1 LEHPRIVELVRV
13 AVASARA
20 PEPPQWERHGT
31 IPVRHYTDDAR
42 LARERAT
49 LFHGLPIPLVHASEL
64 PAPGACVV
72 RDLAGVSLLV
82 VRGGDGVTRAFKN
95 ACRHRGTRLARED
108 CRAKAFVCP
117 YHGWT
122 YGLAGALRHV
132 PHETAFPGLDVATH
146 GLAGVRV
153 EERHGFVWIALDPA
167 APSVS
172 AHLGPIDEELGALSL
187 ATHVAHRRVVREQR
201 GNWKMLVEAFLEG
214 YHIRTLHRDTIYPF
228 FLDARSH
235 AERAGLHV
243 RHASARRAALEVDDS
258 TFSTRSLR
266 DLATYAYVL
275 FPCTTIICHPDWTSH
290 VVVHP
295 LGTDRFVWQHTMLLP
310 EVPETDAARA
320 HFDRS
325 FSLIEDNV
333 FTREDLFAVAEMQAG
348 IETGALEAVTFG
360 RLESPALWLH
370 DGIREV
376 MGV

>member
-1 LEHPRIVELVRV
+1 LEHSRVVELVRV

-20 PEPPQWERHGT
+20 PDPPMSERHGT
-31 IPVRHYTDDAR
+31 VPVAHYTDPAR
-42 LARERAT
+42 LARERAA
-49 LFHGLPIPLVHASEL
+49 LFHALPVPLVHASEL
-64 PAPGACVV
+64 GSPGACVV
-72 RDLAGVSLLV
+72 RDFAGVSLLL
-82 VRGGDGVTRAFKN
+82 VRGADGVARAFRN
-95 ACRHRGTRLARED
+95 ACMHRGTRVVRED

-122 YGLAGALRHV
+122 YGLDGALRHV
-132 PHETAFPGLDVATH
+132 PHANAFPGLDFASH
-146 GLAGVRV
+146 GLATVRA
-153 EERHGFVWIALDPA
+153 EERHGFVWVALDPA
-167 APSVS
+167 APSVES
-172 AHLGPIDEELGALSL
+172 HLGPLDEELGALSL
-187 ATHVAHRRVVREQR
+187 ATHVAHRRASREQR

-243 RHASARRAALEVDDS
+243 RHASARRAALEVDPA
-258 TFSTRSLR
+258 TFATRRLR
-266 DLATYAYVL
+266 DLATFAYVL
-275 FPCTTIICHPDWTSH
+275 FPCTTIIAHPDWTSH

-295 LGTDRFVWQHTMLLP
+295 LATDRFAWQHTMLLP
-310 EVPETDAARA
+310 EAPATDAARA

-325 FSLIEDNV
+325 FSLIEENV

-376 MGV
+376 LGD